1 MTGVILL
8 MILVLVIK
16 SVIKPLSKTILMAL
30 LLIVRSIK
38 ATLYRK
44 KQSIAMRVA
53 LKRRQPTLPLIA
65 NGSPT
70 GKTSRKASNLQ
81 LRVSQDGYNIMISS
95 IVKRRV
101 ISGHY

>member
-8 MILVLVIK
+8 IILVLVIK
-16 SVIKPLSKTILMAL
+16 SVIKTLSKTSSKTILMAL

-44 KQSIAMRVA
+44 EQSIAMRVA
-53 LKRRQPTLPLIA
+53 LRRRQPTLPRIV

-70 GKTSRKASNLQ
+70 GKASRKASNLQ

-95 IVKRRV
+95 I
-101 ISGHY
+101 

>member
-8 MILVLVIK
+8 IILVLVIK
-16 SVIKPLSKTILMAL
+16 SVIKTVSKTILMAL

-44 KQSIAMRVA
+44 ERLIAMRVA
-53 LKRRQPTLPLIA
+53 LKRRQQTLPLIV

-70 GKTSRKASNLQ
+70 GKANHKAKGLQ
-81 LRVSQDGYNIMISS
+81 LRASHDGYKIIIGL
-95 IVKRRV
+95 IVKHRAIFGR
-101 ISGHY
+101 Y

>member
-1 MTGVILL
+1 MTVVIQL
-8 MILVLVIK
+8 INLVLVIK
-16 SVIKPLSKTILMAL
+16 SVIKTLSKTSSKTILMAL

-44 KQSIAMRVA
+44 EQSIAMRVA
-53 LKRRQPTLPLIA
+53 LRRRQPTLPRIV

-70 GKTSRKASNLQ
+70 GKASNLQ

>member
-8 MILVLVIK
+8 IILVLVIK
-16 SVIKPLSKTILMAL
+16 SVIKTLSKTILMAL

-70 GKTSRKASNLQ
+70 GKTSNLQ